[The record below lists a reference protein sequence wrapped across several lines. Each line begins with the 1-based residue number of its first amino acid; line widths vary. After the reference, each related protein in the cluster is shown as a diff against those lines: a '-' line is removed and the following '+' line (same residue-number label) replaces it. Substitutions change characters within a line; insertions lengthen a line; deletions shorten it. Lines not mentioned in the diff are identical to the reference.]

1 MIDRKV
7 EAKIREWINSS
18 KTALLLSGARQVG
31 KTFSIRRTLKNAGCN
46 YLEINLI
53 DQPELVPVL
62 ENSRSVEDLIINI
75 SAATNYS
82 FVKGET
88 FLFIDEIQ
96 ELKDIVTRIKFWVDE
111 GSFRYILSG
120 SLLGIELNDLRSA
133 PVGYIQEIQM
143 YPLDFEEFLLAS
155 GVQEDVIKYLKKCF
169 DAREPVSDIVHDK
182 MMQHFRRYLVVGGMP
197 AAVAEYIE
205 TGDIGKVTTIQTN
218 IIEQYKRDF
227 TKYESRDKKLMIVQI
242 YDTMPSQLL
251 KQNRRFNYSDMR
263 KGLRFERLESSFIWL
278 ASAGV
283 VIPVLNATEPRV
295 ALRQNQKNS
304 LLKLYSSD
312 VGLLTAKYGNA
323 LRTKILI
330 GDDKINL
337 GGIYENAVCEELNTH
352 GIRAYFY
359 NSHKIGELDFI
370 IEEDNAAV
378 PIEVKSGKDYYV
390 HSAISKVTSTAEYE
404 IDKAYVLTNYNVSVD
419 DKLIYMPVYMSMFI
433 YDDSKLP
440 ILEPL
445 L

>member
-133 PVGYIQEIQM
+133 PVGYIQ
-143 YPLDFEEFLLAS
+143 
-155 GVQEDVIKYLKKCF
+155 
-169 DAREPVSDIVHDK
+169 
-182 MMQHFRRYLVVGGMP
+182 
-197 AAVAEYIE
+197 
-205 TGDIGKVTTIQTN
+205 
-218 IIEQYKRDF
+218 
-227 TKYESRDKKLMIVQI
+227 
-242 YDTMPSQLL
+242 
-251 KQNRRFNYSDMR
+251 
-263 KGLRFERLESSFIWL
+263 
-278 ASAGV
+278 
-283 VIPVLNATEPRV
+283 
-295 ALRQNQKNS
+295 
-304 LLKLYSSD
+304 
-312 VGLLTAKYGNA
+312 
-323 LRTKILI
+323 
-330 GDDKINL
+330 
-337 GGIYENAVCEELNTH
+337 
-352 GIRAYFY
+352 
-359 NSHKIGELDFI
+359 
-370 IEEDNAAV
+370 
-378 PIEVKSGKDYYV
+378 
-390 HSAISKVTSTAEYE
+390 
-404 IDKAYVLTNYNVSVD
+404 
-419 DKLIYMPVYMSMFI
+419 
-433 YDDSKLP
+433 
-440 ILEPL
+440 
-445 L
+445 